1 MKKIIILF
9 LFLFSTSNI
18 VKAVEGEYRMGV
30 EFGYSLTTATTPLKP
45 SQELANQIGTLTH
58 KNDSHPFVGRI
69 FSDYGITSDVSIEI
83 GYFRTSPIDVTYTVS
98 GVSSTVSHDLNGF
111 DLSGVVKDPRGFYG
125 KVGMHT
131 SKMNGPSQVTVGSS
145 TGTGLTTES
154 DGTGV
159 LLGVGY
165 ENNNIRYSFTHYGDV
180 ADQTKL
186 NMFSVGWMF

>member
-18 VKAVEGEYRMGV
+18 VNAVEGEYRMGV
-30 EFGYSLTTATTPLKP
+30 EFGYSYSTATTPLKP
-45 SQELANQIGTLTH
+45 SQELANQIGDLIH
-58 KNDSHPFVGRI
+58 ENDTRPFVGRI
-69 FSDYGITSDVSIEI
+69 FGDYGITSDVSIEI
-83 GYFRTSPIDVTYTVS
+83 GYFRTSPIEVTYTVS

-111 DLSGVVKDPRGFYG
+111 DLSGVFKDKNGFYG
-125 KVGMHT
+125 KAGMHS
-131 SKMNGPSQVTVGSS
+131 SKMDGPSQVTVGSS

-154 DGTGV
+154 KGTGL

-180 ADQTKL
+180 ADETKL
-186 NMFSVGWMF
+186 NMLSVGWVF